1 MSTKNIFPG
10 SSLPCSFTSSGAT
23 STTPISED
31 IINLPLLVTV
41 YLDGLRPFLSNKAP
55 I

>member
-10 SSLPCSFTSSGAT
+10 SNRPCFSTSSGAM
-23 STTPISED
+23 STTPISD
-31 IINLPLLVTV
+31 DMINFPLFVMV
-41 YLDGLRPFLSNKAP
+41 YLEGLNPFLSNKAP

>member
-10 SSLPCSFTSSGAT
+10 SNLPCAFTSSGAT

-31 IINLPLLVTV
+31 IISLPLFVIV
-41 YLDGLRPFLSNKAP
+41 YLEGLNPFLSNKAP